1 MFVDPKKPK
10 PVETGEKKDRIG
22 VVMDS
27 IIQVNNA
34 NMENGGDPAAF
45 KKVIEQATKDGQ
57 KQIDDFVK
65 ETNEIIKLHTDKRGA
80 VHGETKKSIG
90 LYYKEN
96 WPMAT
101 EQQCKD
107 GLDNT
112 SYVSPAGLHVLV
124 DGRLGVDA
132 SKYLRANVLPVAS
145 GGLLGDVC
153 QWSYDWSAGVHVES
167 ARKTKN
173 FFTDSPWTFR
183 TPTGVMHFATMT
195 GDRVL
200 TNTNPAP
207 GKPPM
212 AITAWGGTQIRVY
225 DKQVD
230 LRRSRPQLLR
240 GWSADEPRGRL
251 LVSSAHMFDRNSVFF
266 CEDSWVGVRSFNKNL
281 LPFDILK
288 NDLTKTNWDG
298 IMESRETTGYNI
310 QSDLEFTTYS
320 DISTTKS
327 FYLAFRFNLFSF
339 LTEGMESEKGPG
351 RPAEQIARVEKMF
364 NKVTFNVPADGSIK
378 IVKGA
383 GGKPDYIVLPMSNY
397 LTPPR
402 FEMQKFYDSAW
413 DVTRAERIMFAWT
426 NRLGGEFVLR
436 VGLGISNTN
445 ATQYWNM
452 YMDFECKAVEDPVNG
467 AVTITIKHRGL
478 EKKDIQEFDEK
489 FETKTNGYFA
499 PHDYSMANDWAH
511 PRAFEGSFEGA
522 GGHLR
527 TFTMYNRQYV
537 GFYQHDLKSPMDWF
551 YNPTPNGGLDSKYN
565 YTQMSTINGDG
576 FYGDH
581 LRHIPLR
588 VNGVDV
594 VYLTRTRNYQHRY
607 AWALA
612 AVEKQDEALNYSRYG
627 QYVGPWRE
635 SISWVDFDAG
645 FVVPSFMIQNDPDV
659 GMNVTNLVFNDQN
672 NFTGKASFTLD
683 RETDK
688 NPVTFGADVK
698 LAPAIHQYLDTIDN
712 GWKRP
717 VRQLF
722 FMDGCLFYFTQ
733 TLDPAEKG
741 TNFTF
746 DGHIGVI
753 KNAYVD
759 GDTIKINGDIAD
771 NASHRDIL
779 VNLTSTMSV
788 DQRTITGLDAYDST
802 DVYAIKTAADSEKT
816 VYDVMVNLAPFN
828 NFYFEFIY
836 TKKADGTVT
845 IEPSSLAR
853 DQVFPYGT
861 GLGFGVDYDAV
872 IGYGSHTPHRLHV
885 NFQSPVMLTK
895 AMWAFRKTP
904 SSYGMFTKSDGFVK
918 LPSGVMD
925 NIDGLQLVAL
935 GGVVTIKGKN
945 FVCREPI
952 SIRAPKATEEAF
964 HVHDEIY
971 CRAEGNGIV
980 AYTVNN
986 PGGYELEPHNGAA
999 PLGFIDDG
1007 QFFHYD
1013 QHGYRHGLMPVVD
1026 GKRLSIYSYGATIP
1040 VFSGK
1045 RGSGEPINRYFLTTE
1060 STKLIWTGSKGKV
1073 IPIEGRDVKIFLEG
1087 TQVPYDG
1094 SGKYTL
1100 PAGNNGQNNLEI
1112 YGLTKI
1118 TWAPGLSNLL
1128 RIGSDVVSLDFQKSE
1143 TFNIGAE
1150 LPRRFTVLS
1159 GLFQDSTA
1167 AQWPGLERWDMSNI
1181 LDVSRMFSGCVNF
1194 NQNLSTWR
1202 TGMCKH
1208 FADMFYGCKS
1218 LAQVFDGWDVQ
1229 KAVELSG
1236 MFQGTAIDAASG
1248 VQFWNVGM
1256 CQSFARMF
1264 KDTTRFNAD
1273 ISKWN
1278 VSCGLD
1284 FSEMFKNATAFN
1296 RPITEWNMRSAFTVE
1311 SMFEG
1316 ASIFNSSV
1324 YNIKMPNCVSLRAM
1338 FKNAVMFNNGI
1349 GRWGYAKG
1357 ADLSEMFMGASK
1369 FANPVWY
1376 FDLTE
1381 VISVRDM
1388 FNGAP
1393 GSGSISGR
1401 SPTNEVIP
1409 WTFNKCTDFTRMCAN
1424 SGAASNGFDV
1434 IMPSIPWTGE
1444 GMFMNENNGTMYSR
1458 LGNLDVSKCTNMKN
1472 MFKGATF
1479 WDETDAGKNLSK
1491 WDVSKVTDFS
1501 GMFAAPSGDPKH
1513 TMTMVENWNVS
1524 SARDMSGMF
1533 QGLRYA
1539 NADLSKWDVSKVTNF
1554 TDMFNGCDRF
1564 NGDLSTWKTGAVISM
1579 KNMFQKALAFNG
1591 NINGWNTTNVTD
1603 MSNMFNGAA
1612 AFNQPIGSWNVAKV
1626 QTMES
1631 MFSGATLFAQDISQ
1645 WKVTSIRNIAGM
1657 FNGAKSFNSNIGS
1670 WTIGKVT
1677 SLKETFYNAGAFNQ
1691 DVSKWDTSL
1700 VTDMT
1705 RTFASCVVFN
1715 QDLSGWKVQRVTGR
1729 LMFDDNT
1736 PAWTRPKPNFA

>member
-34 NMENGGDPAAF
+34 NMENGGDPTAF

-96 WPMAT
+96 WPMST

-107 GLDNT
+107 GLDNA
-112 SYVSPAGLHVLV
+112 SYVSPGGLHVLV

-153 QWSYDWSAGVHVES
+153 QWSYDWSAGVHIES

-240 GWSADEPRGRL
+240 GWSSDEPRGRL
-251 LVSSAHMFDRNSVFF
+251 LVSSAHMFDRISVFF

-467 AVTITIKHRGL
+467 AVTITINHRGL

-499 PHDYSMANDWAH
+499 PYDYSMANDWAH

-551 YNPTPNGGLDSKYN
+551 YNPTPDGGLDSKYN

-612 AVEKQDEALNYSRYG
+612 AVEKQDDALNYSRYG

-635 SISWVDFDAG
+635 SINWVDFDAG

-688 NPVTFGADVK
+688 NPVTFGGDVK
-698 LAPAIHQYLDTIDN
+698 LSPAIHQYLDTIDN

-733 TLDPAEKG
+733 TVDPLEKG

-759 GDTIKINGDIAD
+759 GDTVKVNGAITD
-771 NASHRDIL
+771 NVFHRDIL
-779 VNLTSTMSV
+779 VNLASTMSV

-802 DVYAIKTAADSEKT
+802 DVYAIKTTANSEKT

-845 IEPSSLAR
+845 IEPSSLPR

-952 SIRAPKATEEAF
+952 SIRAPKENDEAF

-980 AYTVNN
+980 AYTVNY

-1128 RIGSDVVSLDFQKSE
+1128 RIGSDVVALDFQKSE

-1167 AQWPGLERWDMSNI
+1167 VQWPGLERWDMSNI

-1236 MFQGTAIDAASG
+1236 MFQGTAIDNASG

-1284 FSEMFKNATAFN
+1284 FSEMFMNAAVFN
-1296 RPITEWNMRSAFTVE
+1296 QPLDKWNMRSAMTLE
-1311 SMFEG
+1311 SMLEG
-1316 ASIFNSSV
+1316 APLFNKSC
-1324 YNIKMPNCVSLRAM
+1324 YGWKMPYCTNLTKI
-1338 FKNAVMFNNGI
+1338 FKNAIAMKDSVG
-1349 GRWGYAKG
+1349 GWVWGEN
-1357 ADLSEMFMGASK
+1357 ADLSEMFSGAKS
-1369 FANPVWY
+1369 FNNPLWSWTPNMRTV
-1376 FDLTE
+1376 
-1381 VISVRDM
+1381 VSVRDM
-1388 FNGAP
+1388 LKGT
-1393 GSGSISGR
+1393 SGFGTIGGVNQGEPWVFERCRDFDGMMENSFLTSAFYAVL
-1401 SPTNEVIP
+1401 PKIP
-1409 WTFNKCTDFTRMCAN
+1409 FT
-1424 SGAASNGFDV
+1424 
-1434 IMPSIPWTGE
+1434 
-1444 GMFMNENNGTMYSR
+1444 MNR
-1458 LGNLDVSKCTNMKN
+1458 
-1472 MFKGATF
+1472 MFKGMGTVNLVGPENWDMSHCTSTSEMFHGVKTF
-1479 WDETDAGKNLSK
+1479 RTDISK
-1491 WDVSKVTDFS
+1491 WDVSGVTDFS
-1501 GMFAAPSGDPKH
+1501 GMFDAGTSTGITVLHDNL
-1513 TMTMVENWNVS
+1513 TNWNVS
-1524 SARDMSGMF
+1524 SGRNFSRMF
-1533 QGLRYA
+1533 KGQSAMTLGSM
-1539 NADLSKWDVSKVTNF
+1539 NTWDVSKSNNF
-1554 TDMFNGCDRF
+1554 SEMFSGCSKF
-1564 NGDLSTWKTGAVISM
+1564 NGDIS
-1579 KNMFQKALAFNG
+1579 KWNVSSGISFASMFQKAGEFNQ
-1591 NINGWNTTNVTD
+1591 NLSSWNTANVTD
-1603 MSNMFNGAA
+1603 MSNMFNGAGK
-1612 AFNQPIGSWNVAKV
+1612 FNQPIGSWNVAKV
-1626 QTMES
+1626 LTMES
-1631 MFSGATLFAQDISQ
+1631 MFAGATLFAQDISQ

-1691 DVSKWDTSL
+1691 DVSKWDVSL

-1715 QDLSGWKVQRVTGR
+1715 QDLSGWKVQRVTAR